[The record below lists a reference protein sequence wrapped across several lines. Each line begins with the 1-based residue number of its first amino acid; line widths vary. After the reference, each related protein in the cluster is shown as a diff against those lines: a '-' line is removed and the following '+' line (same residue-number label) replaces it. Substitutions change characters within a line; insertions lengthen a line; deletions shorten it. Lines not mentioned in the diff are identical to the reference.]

1 MPDQESI
8 TEDKQEKETE
18 AIQMP
23 NWLELWKE
31 FYFQQEKDA
40 ARIFREFICT
50 DTFVKLIDK
59 TLEQYLAYTKITR
72 QQMEKMSDQ
81 AIWPT
86 KKDVARVAELIVS
99 LEEKVDQMESGLFD
113 NYKKITQS
121 FTEMVNHQIKCSE
134 EIEALRKDL
143 EKINKKLDGLNKK
156 IAAKNTSKTTK
167 KTE

>member
-1 MPDQESI
+1 M
-8 TEDKQEKETE
+8 
-18 AIQMP
+18 
-23 NWLELWKE
+23 
-31 FYFQQEKDA
+31 
-40 ARIFREFICT
+40 
-50 DTFVKLIDK
+50 
-59 TLEQYLAYTKITR
+59 AYTKITR
-72 QQMEKMSDQ
+72 QQMENVDQ